1 MFVAQIFACVIAIFE
16 FAFLRRKLAVDEN
29 VSDTIIYQFLKRCI
43 GWSGC
48 SFNPRP
54 PLFQPKAADFLSI
67 KKWEKLVEKKRK
79 RRCSCP
85 KFLDTTYLNR

>member
-29 VSDTIIYQFLKRCI
+29 VSDTIIYQFLKRCKVL
-43 GWSGC
+43 
-48 SFNPRP
+48 FQP